1 VESGFRPRSCSKNIT
16 MTPDLDALTHHDV
29 LPDGTRVLVRP
40 LRPAD
45 AALYPDFI
53 THVTPDDARLRFFVA
68 IKELS
73 DERISELTHLD
84 YARAMAF
91 IAIDDTAGKMLG
103 VVRLHLDDDRAG
115 GEYAVIVRSEL
126 KGHGL
131 GWLLMQRMIEY
142 ARAIGLKRVH
152 GQVLAEN
159 TTMLRMC
166 AELGFH
172 IDDDPSSKSV
182 KVVTLRLDAERG

>member
-1 VESGFRPRSCSKNIT
+1 
-16 MTPDLDALTHHDV
+16 M
-29 LPDGTRVLVRP
+29 
-40 LRPAD
+40 
-45 AALYPDFI
+45 
-53 THVTPDDARLRFFVA
+53 A

-84 YARAMAF
+84 YTRAMAF
-91 IAIDDTAGKMLG
+91 IAIDETAGKMLG
-103 VVRLHLDDDRAG
+103 VVRLHLDNNREG

-126 KGHGL
+126 KGRGL

-172 IDDDPSSKSV
+172 IVDDPSSKSV
-182 KVVTLRLDAERG
+182 KVVTLRLDAESR

>member
-1 VESGFRPRSCSKNIT
+1 

-29 LPDGTRVLVRP
+29 LPNGRRVLMRP

-53 THVTPDDARLRFFVA
+53 AHVTLEDSRLRFFGA
-68 IKELS
+68 IRELS
-73 DERISELTHLD
+73 PERIAELTRLD
-84 YARAMAF
+84 YSRAMAF
-91 IAIDDTAGKMLG
+91 IAIDEASAEMLG
-103 VVRLHLDDDRAG
+103 VVRLHRDADGRG
-115 GEYAVIVRSEL
+115 GEYAVIVRSAL
-126 KGHGL
+126 KGQGL

-142 ARAIGLKRVH
+142 ARAIGLAQVH

-166 AELGFH
+166 AELGFQVR
-172 IDDDPSSKSV
+172 DDAGSKGI
-182 KVVTLRLDAERG
+182 KVVTLELGGGRDPQ

>member
-1 VESGFRPRSCSKNIT
+1 MPMASNLQSLV
-16 MTPDLDALTHHDV
+16 HHDV
-29 LPDGTRVLVRP
+29 LPDGTCVLMRP
-40 LRPAD
+40 LRPED
-45 AALYPDFI
+45 AALYPEFVA
-53 THVTPDDARLRFFVA
+53 HVTLEDSRLRFFSA

-73 DERISELTHLD
+73 EERIAQLTRLD
-84 YARAMAF
+84 YTRAMAF
-91 IAIDDTAGKMLG
+91 IALDEASAKMLG
-103 VVRLHLDDDRAG
+103 VVRLHLDNNREG
-115 GEYAVIVRSEL
+115 GEYAVIVRSQL

-142 ARAIGLKRVH
+142 ARSLGLKRIY

-172 IDDDPSSKSV
+172 IEDEANQRAIKL
-182 KVVTLRLDAERG
+182 VTLDLI

>member
-1 VESGFRPRSCSKNIT
+1 
-16 MTPDLDALTHHDV
+16 MAPDLQSLVHHDV
-29 LPDGTRVLVRP
+29 LPDGTRVLMRP
-40 LRPAD
+40 LKPED
-45 AALYPDFI
+45 ATLYPEFI
-53 THVTPDDARLRFFVA
+53 AHVTLEDSRLRFFSA

-73 DERISELTHLD
+73 EERIAQLTHLD

-91 IAIDDTAGKMLG
+91 ISLDEASGKMLG
-103 VVRLHLDDDRAG
+103 VVRLHLDDSREG

-142 ARAIGLKRVH
+142 ARALGLKRVH

-159 TTMLRMC
+159 TTMLRIC

-172 IDDDPSSKSV
+172 IEDDPNQRGIR
-182 KVVTLRLDAERG
+182 VVTLELEKS

>member
-1 VESGFRPRSCSKNIT
+1 MQPHF
-16 MTPDLDALTHHDV
+16 DALVHHDV
-29 LPDGTRVLVRP
+29 LPDGTRVLMRP
-40 LRPAD
+40 LKPAD
-45 AALYPDFI
+45 AALYPEFI
-53 THVTPDDARLRFFVA
+53 AHVTLEDSRLRFFSA

-73 DERISELTHLD
+73 QERIEQLTRLD
-84 YARAMAF
+84 YTRAMAF
-91 IAIDDTAGKMLG
+91 IALDEATGKMLG
-103 VVRLHLDDDRAG
+103 VVRLHLDEDRAG

-142 ARAIGLKRVH
+142 ARALGLKRVY

-172 IDDDPSSKSV
+172 IEDDPNQRGIR
-182 KVVTLRLDAERG
+182 VVTLELEKS